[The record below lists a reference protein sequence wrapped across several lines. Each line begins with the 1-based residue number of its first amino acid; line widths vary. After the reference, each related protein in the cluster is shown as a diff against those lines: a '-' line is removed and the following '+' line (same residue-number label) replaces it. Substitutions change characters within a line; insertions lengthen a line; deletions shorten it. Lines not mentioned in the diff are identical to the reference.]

1 MKINK
6 ASKDHQLMTTLNI
19 VQRLWK
25 HIINLTLKKI
35 CMIMYPQMILKLLVI
50 MTFITRDKTC

>member
-25 HIINLTLKKI
+25 HIINLTLKK